1 MNEVIATL
9 EEIVESL
16 KDGLPVNEVLASLRD
31 TKLPGC
37 EVEYQ
42 SGFVGEGRP
51 SYPHFEIR
59 TNHPKLDYVHYVEY
73 DLLRPMSAEDKK
85 ELGEHLIVVL
95 SAWLREL
102 RWTPSKPKASR
113 MKSDKPITKWYR
125 VHGHKYA
132 KKAEAVRAYLELN
145 DKDVQRWE
153 SKYYADLNND
163 LNKDKKR

>member
-37 EVEYQ
+37 EVVYQ

-59 TNHPKLDYVHYVEY
+59 TSHPKLDYVHYVEY

-85 ELGEHLIVVL
+85 ELGDHLIVVL
-95 SAWLREL
+95 NAWLREL
-102 RWTPSKPKASR
+102 RRTPDKSKAFELHCRLTEGTHEDRARAWLNKHPDDKRTLEQVKKASKR
-113 MKSDKPITKWYR
+113 YPYQKPRKP
-125 VHGHKYA
+125 
-132 KKAEAVRAYLELN
+132 E
-145 DKDVQRWE
+145 
-153 SKYYADLNND
+153 
-163 LNKDKKR
+163 